1 MENEKNEIEEKVNC
15 YLSGTIQTKINN
27 RYTDAVSATY
37 QDLACTGVGTNHVE
51 TVIKSVLDNPTNL
64 EVHCPPKPTFSRL
77 MFTDSRRLSQ
87 LQITESFISNYEKSC
102 NTLHSD
108 ETSKFWKHYEAYI
121 MLLLENASV

>member
-15 YLSGTIQTKINN
+15 YLSGAIQTKINN

-64 EVHCPPKPTFSRL
+64 KVDCLPKPRFARL

-87 LQITESFISNYEKSC
+87 LQITESLISDY
-102 NTLHSD
+102 
-108 ETSKFWKHYEAYI
+108 
-121 MLLLENASV
+121 